1 MAQRLVEKVGRD
13 FPGLSYRVV
22 DLVESPEIGA
32 RYGVLSTPAIA
43 ISGKLA
49 FSGIPGEKALRKRL
63 EDKIQK
69 SGAEKMLI
77 KKTQVKIGGMMCSF
91 CSQTIEKGL
100 MRTHGVKKVNVSL
113 AHEEALIEHDPE
125 VIEVGEIKR
134 ILRGLGYTVRD
145 PRKIQDFEEEDRILK
160 RELNRMMFGWAFA
173 IATTVFMVLN
183 WLDVTIP
190 HQKWIM
196 FAMATVTVFGGG
208 FHILEMSFMAL
219 RRWIFNQHVLLTFG
233 ALGAYA
239 SGVIGFFYS
248 IPDFFPSAIY
258 LTAFHLLSG
267 YLSGLVRTRS
277 SQAVRKLLSLQ
288 PLTAFVVKA
297 GDEIETPVAQL
308 RVGDRVRVRPGER
321 IPVDGKIIEGSSSID
336 QSLVTGESIPVDKE
350 PGDSVI
356 GASLNQLASLLI
368 EVTRVGEETFLQR
381 VARYVEEAKALKPSI
396 IILADRVLGI
406 YVPSVIIISI
416 ASFLF
421 WYFGIAFLG
430 GKPSLLIAVYASLS
444 VLIIGYPCALGMA
457 TPLALIRGSGLGA
470 QKGILMRS
478 GEAFQ
483 TMKDVGKVVLD
494 KTGTITMGQ
503 PKVAEIIPMG
513 SHNRDTLLQVV
524 ASAESRSE
532 HPLARA
538 IVDEAK
544 GAGLSLS
551 EVTDFQVSPGFGVGA
566 SFDGRRVL
574 VGNTRFMSEHGVN
587 LNPVKEKIE
596 ETENKGITAILA
608 AVNGALAGLI
618 GVSDQPKED
627 ARESIEGLRK
637 RGLVPLMITG
647 DNPRAAHSVASEVG
661 IDEVLA
667 QVLPHQ
673 KADKIREIQDDGTRV
688 AMVGDGINDAP
699 ALMQADI
706 GIAIGAGTDIA
717 IESSDVILVRGEL
730 TGVLDA
736 FDLSINTY
744 RKTRQNLLWAF
755 LFNGVG
761 IPVAATG
768 ILHPLMAMAAM
779 VLSTSAIMVNSFGS
793 KFISRRE
800 IKVKE
805 KILLSVPGI
814 HCQGCVDRIRDHLM
828 AQKGIRK
835 VEGDPSKKTISV
847 FFERQKIKKD
857 KIKEVIA
864 GLGYALAE

>member
-1 MAQRLVEKVGRD
+1 M
-13 FPGLSYRVV
+13 P
-22 DLVESPEIGA
+22 
-32 RYGVLSTPAIA
+32 
-43 ISGKLA
+43 
-49 FSGIPGEKALRKRL
+49 
-63 EDKIQK
+63 IQK
-69 SGAEKMLI
+69 
-77 KKTQVKIGGMMCSF
+77 TQLKIGGMMCSF

-100 MRTHGVKKVNVSL
+100 MRTRGVKKVNVSL

-125 VIEVGEIKR
+125 EIEAGEIKR
-134 ILRGLGYTVRD
+134 ILGGLGYIVRD

-160 RELNRMMFGWAFA
+160 RELHRMIFGWSFA
-173 IATTVFMVLN
+173 IAATGFMVLN
-183 WLDVTIP
+183 WLDVSIP
-190 HQKWIM
+190 YQKWIM
-196 FAMATVTVFGGG
+196 FTMATITVFGGG
-208 FHILEMSFMAL
+208 AHILKMSFMAL

-239 SGVIGFFYS
+239 SGIVGFFYS
-248 IPDFFPSAIY
+248 IPDFFPPAIY

-267 YLSGLVRTRS
+267 YLSGLVRTKS

-288 PLTAFVVKA
+288 PLTAFVVKD
-297 GDEIETPVAQL
+297 GKEIETPVAQL
-308 RVGDRVRVRPGER
+308 RVGNRVRVRPGER
-321 IPVDGKIIEGSSSID
+321 IPIDGKIIEGISSVD

-356 GASLNQLASLLI
+356 GASLNQLGSLLI
-368 EVTRVGEETFLQR
+368 EVTRVGGETFLQR

-430 GKPSLLIAVYASLS
+430 GKPSLLIAVYAALS

-470 QKGILMRS
+470 AKGILMRS

-494 KTGTITMGQ
+494 KTGTITIGQ

-513 SHNRDTLLQVV
+513 SQNRDNLLQMV
-524 ASAESRSE
+524 ATAESRSE
-532 HPLARA
+532 HPLAKA
-538 IVDEAK
+538 IVEEAGK
-544 GAGLSLS
+544 ANMS
-551 EVTDFQVSPGFGVGA
+551 EITNFKAFPGFGVET
-566 SFDGRRVL
+566 SINGRKIL
-574 VGNTRFMSEHGVN
+574 VGNTRFMEDRGIA
-587 LNPVKEKIE
+587 LETALEKIE
-596 ETENKGITAILA
+596 EMEGRGITVVLA
-608 AVNGALAGLI
+608 AIEGSLNGLI
-618 GVSDQPKED
+618 GISDGVKED
-627 ARESIEGLRK
+627 ARQAIEGLRK
-637 RGLVPLMITG
+637 RELIPLMITG
-647 DNPRAAHSVASEVG
+647 DNPRAARSVASRVG

-673 KADKIREIQDDGTRV
+673 KADKIREIQSEGARV

-717 IESSDVILVRGEL
+717 IESSDVILVKGEL
-730 TGVLDA
+730 MGVLDA

-744 RKTRQNLLWAF
+744 RKIRQNLLWAF

-793 KFISRRE
+793 RIISRRE
-800 IKVKE
+800 IKGGE
-805 KILLSVPGI
+805 RILLPVPGI
-814 HCQGCVDRIRDHLM
+814 HCQGCVDRIRDHLI
-828 AQKGIRK
+828 AQKGIQK
-835 VEGDPSKKTISV
+835 VEGDPTKKTISV
-847 FFERQKIKKD
+847 SFERQKIKKD